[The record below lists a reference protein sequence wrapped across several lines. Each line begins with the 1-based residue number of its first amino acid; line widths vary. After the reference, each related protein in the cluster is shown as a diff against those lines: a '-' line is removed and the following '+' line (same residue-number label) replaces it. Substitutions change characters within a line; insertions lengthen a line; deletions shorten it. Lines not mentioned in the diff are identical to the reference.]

1 MEAMPSFWER
11 MRSFDFFIGVIIPI
25 CILLLLLLYIVMR
38 RRKKK

>member
-25 CILLLLLLYIVMR
+25 CILLLLLYIVMR

>member
-1 MEAMPSFWER
+1 MEAMTGFR
-11 MRSFDFFIGVIIPI
+11 ANMAGVDLFIGVIIPG